1 MVNLAE
7 LLLETQRPFLAFLE
21 ERLLS
26 QAYLNQSRFI
36 IEEFARFCRDEGSD
50 IQPWELRRRYLA
62 NRAALRSEQSFS
74 PSYLENHG
82 RELKRFLSWYRAQ
95 LATGTVSLGEL
106 SDEQLQSYWSTQPK
120 ALPYRRQMLKSHQR
134 CLSSFLSRRWPSFS
148 ELDQASLLDEYF
160 EERRLRLRGGGWG
173 FVMRHRAGIVTRR
186 VLEWLEREGHLPSGA
201 AVAGSSELKP
211 IVKTNEEELRHLALR
226 VDLELPRGL
235 REPLLDYLAHLVH
248 ERGLANSTIKTRLST
263 NRALCRLLAEQ
274 GMDSFGRLTVKQLDW
289 VVSTLVTAPTDD
301 LLRRRQQVRLRHSN
315 LRDFLRYLYRR
326 ELIDRDLAAAMISP
340 PCYRASKP
348 AKVLSEKQVQTAVD
362 SANRETAKGRRS
374 YAILLLIA
382 SYGLRPVDVARLR
395 LECFH
400 WREERITLVQGK
412 TGHPLTLPLLPEVAE
427 AIATYLHKD
436 RPLPVH
442 YREVFLSLDWP
453 HRPLRAMRVSIL
465 VKETIEAAGIP
476 WAKARHLRASLA
488 THLLRH
494 QVPFGVIQ
502 DILGHRTPETTGR
515 YAFTDKEMLRLVL
528 EDSER

>member
-7 LLLETQRPFLAFLE
+7 LLQKTQGPFLALLE
-21 ERLLS
+21 ERSLS
-26 QAYLNQSRFI
+26 QDYLNQARFI
-36 IEEFARFCRDEGSD
+36 IEEFARFCSDEGSD

-173 FVMRHRAGIVTRR
+173 FVMRHRAEIVTRR

-201 AVAGSSELKP
+201 ALAGSSALQP
-211 IVKTNEEELRHLALR
+211 IAKTNEEEPALSAPGR
-226 VDLELPRGL
+226 PRAPRGL
-235 REPLLDYLAHLVH
+235 RDPLLDYLAHLVH
-248 ERGLANSTIKTRLST
+248 ERGLAKSTIKTRLST

-289 VVSTLVTAPTDD
+289 VVSALVTAPTDD

-315 LRDFLRYLYRR
+315 MRDFLRYLYRL
-326 ELIDRDLAAAMISP
+326 ELID
-340 PCYRASKP
+340 
-348 AKVLSEKQVQTAVD
+348 
-362 SANRETAKGRRS
+362 
-374 YAILLLIA
+374 
-382 SYGLRPVDVARLR
+382 
-395 LECFH
+395 
-400 WREERITLVQGK
+400 
-412 TGHPLTLPLLPEVAE
+412 
-427 AIATYLHKD
+427 
-436 RPLPVH
+436 
-442 YREVFLSLDWP
+442 
-453 HRPLRAMRVSIL
+453 
-465 VKETIEAAGIP
+465 
-476 WAKARHLRASLA
+476 
-488 THLLRH
+488 
-494 QVPFGVIQ
+494 
-502 DILGHRTPETTGR
+502 
-515 YAFTDKEMLRLVL
+515 
-528 EDSER
+528 